1 MRERLKNQHK
11 SVSAA
16 HAERKRQTLM
26 ALGSDFTTA
35 NSASQE
41 SSKLVGGKRQRR
53 RGANS
58 SFGWQSIEGSF
69 EQRRS
74 QSQEEDWKLQSLKR
88 LQALDLDNDD
98 AFGEDNNEDLFLSV
112 GAYEQDEERDGSSSN
127 ESSENEGIEEEEK
140 RQPVYNQAGIDISE
154 FLNKDYR
161 KPVPLYRDATMKRLP
176 KVEEDFS
183 YSDTQNKFKMTTQT
197 NNFSNNRLFNSGGA
211 SNKINN

>member
-1 MRERLKNQHK
+1 
-11 SVSAA
+11 
-16 HAERKRQTLM
+16 M

-41 SSKLVGGKRQRR
+41 ASRLVSSKRQRR

-74 QSQEEDWKLQSLKR
+74 QSQEEEWRLQSLKR

-98 AFGEDNNEDLFLSV
+98 AFGEENNEDLFLSA

-127 ESSENEGIEEEEK
+127 DSNESDGIEEEK
-140 RQPVYNQAGIDISE
+140 HQPVYNQAGIDISE

-161 KPVPLYRDATMKRLP
+161 KPVPLFRDSSAQRLS
-176 KVEEDFS
+176 KVEEKFN
-183 YSDTQNKFKMTTQT
+183 YLNTNKTAVQT
-197 NNFSNNRLFNSGGA
+197 NNFSNNRLFSSGGA
-211 SNKINN
+211 SN